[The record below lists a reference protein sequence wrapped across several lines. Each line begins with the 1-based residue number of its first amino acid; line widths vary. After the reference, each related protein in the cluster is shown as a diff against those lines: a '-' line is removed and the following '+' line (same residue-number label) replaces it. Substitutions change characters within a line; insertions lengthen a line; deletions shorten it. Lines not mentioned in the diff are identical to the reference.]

1 MDDERI
7 DFSPLDPKRDEVRW
21 GRIVTDLAAHAVT
34 DRREHLS
41 VQWQLACWARP
52 VLAVAAGLCLLA
64 WAGGWLGNGRASVD
78 GETATALTVANWA
91 ANNQVPEPSAL
102 LQTLRGN

>member
-21 GRIVTDLAAHAVT
+21 GRIVTRLAAQAAAE
-34 DRREHLS
+34 RREHLS
-41 VQWQLACWARP
+41 VEWQMARWARP

-78 GETATALTVANWA
+78 GETSILLTVANWA
-91 ANNQVPEPSAL
+91 ANHQVPEPSAL